1 MNKYWSFF
9 VVRLKSGLQYRAAA
23 WAGVATQF
31 AWGGLSLLM
40 YRAFYESN
48 PQALPMDY
56 TVLSSYIWLQQALL
70 ALFMA
75 WYFDGDILD
84 AVSSGSVAYELC
96 RPMDLY
102 SMWFIKNMAV
112 RISRVLLRCVPI
124 FLVTVFL
131 PEPYGL
137 RAPVSLLAGI
147 SFGFSLIFGFLV
159 MASFSM
165 LIYVATFYTVTP
177 NGIRILAI
185 SAVEFLAGGI
195 IPIPFF
201 PEWLQPIL
209 NALPFASMQNAPL
222 LIYIGYRGG
231 KEILYT
237 LLLQVGW
244 LVALVLIG
252 RLLMRRA
259 LRKVVVQGG

>member
-1 MNKYWSFF
+1 MKKYWSFF
-9 VVRLKSGLQYRAAA
+9 TVRLKSGLQYRAAA

-48 PQALPMDY
+48 PAALPMDY
-56 TVLSSYIWLQQALL
+56 HLLSSYIWLQQALL

-102 SMWFIKNMAV
+102 SMWFVKNMAV
-112 RISRVLLRCVPI
+112 RVSRVLLRFAPI
-124 FLVTVFL
+124 LLVSVFL

-137 RAPVSLLAGI
+137 RAPAGLLAGI
-147 SFGFSLIFGFLV
+147 GFAVSLLLGFLV
-159 MASFSM
+159 MVSFSM
-165 LIYVATFYTVTP
+165 LIYIATFYTVTP

-185 SAVEFLAGGI
+185 SAVEFLAGGV

-201 PEWLQPIL
+201 PEWLQPII

-222 LIYIGYRGG
+222 LIYIGYRTGE
-231 KEILYT
+231 EIWYT
-237 LLLQVGW
+237 LLLQLIW
-244 LVALVLIG
+244 VAALIG
-252 RLLMRRA
+252 LGRVLMARA
-259 LRKVVVQGG
+259 LKKVVVQGG

>member
-1 MNKYWSFF
+1 MKKYWSFF
-9 VVRLKSGLQYRAAA
+9 VVRMKSGLQYRAAA
-23 WAGVATQF
+23 WAGIATQF
-31 AWGGLSLLM
+31 AWGGMSLLL

-48 PQALPMDY
+48 SQALPMDY
-56 TVLSSYIWLQQALL
+56 EVLSSYIWLQQALL

-112 RISRVLLRCVPI
+112 RVSRVLLRCAPI
-124 FLVTVFL
+124 LTVAVFL
-131 PEPYGL
+131 SEPYGL
-137 RAPVSLLAGI
+137 LAPVSLLAGFA
-147 SFGFSLIFGFLV
+147 FGVSLVLGFLV
-159 MASFSM
+159 LVSFSM

-201 PEWLQPIL
+201 PEWLQPII
-209 NALPFASMQNAPL
+209 NTLPFASMQNAPL
-222 LIYIGYRGG
+222 LIYIGYRSGI
-231 KEILYT
+231 EVLYT
-237 LLLQVGW
+237 LLLQAVW
-244 LVALVLIG
+244 LSLLVLIG

>member
-1 MNKYWSFF
+1 MKKYWSFF
-9 VVRLKSGLQYRAAA
+9 TVRMKSGLQYRAAA
-23 WAGVATQF
+23 FAGVATQF

-75 WYFDGDILD
+75 WYFDGEILD

-102 SMWFIKNMAV
+102 SMWFVKNMAV
-112 RISRVLLRCVPI
+112 RVSRVLLRFAPI
-124 FLVTVFL
+124 LVVSALL

-137 RAPVSLLAGI
+137 RLPVSPLAGLCFIVSLL
-147 SFGFSLIFGFLV
+147 LGFLV
-159 MASFSM
+159 MVSFSM

-201 PEWLQPIL
+201 PQWLQPVI

-222 LIYIGYRGG
+222 LIYIGYRSGG
-231 KEILYT
+231 EIVYT
-237 LLLQVGW
+237 LVLQAVW
-244 LVALVLIG
+244 LAALVLIG